1 MMEVL
6 SLYIRKL
13 NQDVQE
19 MVLSKRWF
27 GFLDQ
32 VLCDIK
38 ILLLI
43 LDHDGVKELLH
54 TVRVPLADGKLL
66 RHLLIFIKQLNSFM
80 N

>member
-1 MMEVL
+1 
-6 SLYIRKL
+6 
-13 NQDVQE
+13 

-27 GFLDQ
+27 GFLDH

>member
-1 MMEVL
+1 MEVL

-38 ILLLI
+38 ILFLVLH
-43 LDHDGVKELLH
+43 HDGVKELLH

-66 RHLLIFIKQLNSFM
+66 RHLLIFIKQLKGYM

>member
-1 MMEVL
+1 MEVL

-54 TVRVPLADGKLL
+54 TVRVPLAYGKLL

>member
-1 MMEVL
+1 
-6 SLYIRKL
+6 
-13 NQDVQE
+13 
-19 MVLSKRWF
+19 MVLSKRWL
-27 GFLDQ
+27 GCLNQ

-54 TVRVPLADGKLL
+54 TVSVPLADGKLL
-66 RHLLIFIKQLNSFM
+66 RHLLIFIKQLNSFI

>member
-1 MMEVL
+1 MEVL

-38 ILLLI
+38 ILLLV
-43 LDHDGVKELLH
+43 LHHDGVKELLH
-54 TVRVPLADGKLL
+54 TVGVPLADGKLL
-66 RHLLIFIKQLNSFM
+66 RHLLIFIKQLNNFM

>member
-1 MMEVL
+1 
-6 SLYIRKL
+6 
-13 NQDVQE
+13 

>member
-1 MMEVL
+1 MVRMF
-6 SLYIRKL
+6 KCL
-13 NQDVQE
+13 N
-19 MVLSKRWF
+19 
-27 GFLDQ
+27 Q

-43 LDHDGVKELLH
+43 LHHDGVKELLH